1 MCDVRRQQAYSFYT
15 NTKRCTQQ
23 ELKYKIFF
31 LGVHFYVGS
40 WGGLSVNFEAK

>member
-31 LGVHFYVGS
+31 LGVHFYISNV
-40 WGGLSVNFEAK
+40 WVHSVVCVQ